1 MAMFYES
8 EQDKIIRIQVFAL
21 EAYKNK
27 HKLSQSEIINTLEQY
42 DLSQFIQNNYELLG
56 EMGTNVTLDEIES
69 YIKECQDKDC

>member
-27 HKLSQSEIINTLEQY
+27 HKLSQSEIVNILEQY
-42 DLSQFIQNNYELLG
+42 ELSQFIQDNYELLG
-56 EMGTNVTLDEIES
+56 ELGTNAAVEEIEA
-69 YIKECQDKDC
+69 YIKECQN